1 MPENPDGTVI
11 CDRCGI
17 PLDGYGVIHGM
28 ICSDLDE
35 NGEIIKRIYCYTNG
49 CRDWIL
55 AGV

>member
-1 MPENPDGTVI
+1 MPELPDGTAL

-17 PLDGYGVIHGM
+17 ELDGYGVIHGM
-28 ICSDLDE
+28 ICSDLNEDE
-35 NGEIIKRIYCYTNG
+35 EIVYRIYCYING